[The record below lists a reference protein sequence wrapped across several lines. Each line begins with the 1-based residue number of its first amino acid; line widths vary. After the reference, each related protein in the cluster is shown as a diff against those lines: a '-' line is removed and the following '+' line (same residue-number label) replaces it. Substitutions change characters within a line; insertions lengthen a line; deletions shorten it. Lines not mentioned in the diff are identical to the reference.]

1 VSGRALLFKNRPH
14 GSVQNAGYMQVRQ
27 SIAAR
32 MTRDTGLEFPP
43 ENIFVAVGP
52 SGVCS
57 VILKSVLDP
66 GAEVIVLR
74 PCFFEHP
81 LHITNHAGR
90 VVLVE
95 INAQLLPNDYQIAA
109 AVTPRCSNLL
119 RTAFGASLSIADYG
133 AAWWLLARTERD
145 RLPCGRR

>member
-1 VSGRALLFKNRPH
+1 MRGRALLFKNRPH

-43 ENIFVAVGP
+43 ENIFVGLGH
-52 SGVCS
+52 SGACN
-57 VILKSVLDP
+57 VILKSVLGP
-66 GAEVIVLR
+66 AVEVIVLM
-74 PCFFEHP
+74 PCFAEHP

-95 INAQLLPNDYQIAA
+95 IDAQFLPNAYRIAA
-109 AVTPRCSNLL
+109 AVTPRCSNLP
-119 RTAFGASLSIADYG
+119 RTAFGASLSIGDSSSKWNFLQG
-133 AAWWLLARTERD
+133 DFRTT
-145 RLPCGRR
+145 